1 MRPSRTLLLNLQVF
15 QKAGAPAA
23 GLPQL
28 DRTAL
33 SKGIAIVRKVLKE
46 NPAPHGLRTHEIY
59 ALALK
64 EQAPEGFKSTLQ
76 ITPRQAALP
85 HPEHPIRSKTFL
97 KEILQHMQGYKD
109 VKVVREV
116 QGEEAGAQAA
126 YVWKLVDKSALPNPQ
141 KKIIRE
147 PSVGIPLGLHE
158 DVGHLNKRRQ
168 RARTGKIVRGILK
181 IKAKQAAE
189 REAAAAVS
197 ASTAPES

>member
-1 MRPSRTLLLNLQVF
+1 
-15 QKAGAPAA
+15 
-23 GLPQL
+23 
-28 DRTAL
+28 
-33 SKGIAIVRKVLKE
+33 
-46 NPAPHGLRTHEIY
+46 
-59 ALALK
+59 
-64 EQAPEGFKSTLQ
+64 
-76 ITPRQAALP
+76 
-85 HPEHPIRSKTFL
+85 
-97 KEILQHMQGYKD
+97 MQGYKD